1 MTATEMRTA
10 ARPLNPRIQ
19 LRDIWFLM
27 RQFQERNLAR
37 CINPRQTNGRLY
49 CLTDYGRQVVEDGF
63 GITVGISGK
72 GINWK
77 KYSWVVRA
85 RIRKLTL
92 LGIGKRTDQNGT
104 AVAAAEIRKAL
115 REAHPVGLNPVIR
128 AVKELRSLGLI
139 AVVGLKNGTR
149 NTYRLTTSGR
159 RIVAQLLV

>member
-1 MTATEMRTA
+1 MEKVEHDVQWLRRGRQRAAIARVLRKPMTATEMRAA

-37 CINPRQTNGRLY
+37 CINPRQTSGRLY

-85 RIRKLTL
+85 NDIFRV
-92 LGIGKRTDQNGT
+92 D
-104 AVAAAEIRKAL
+104 AAATSAIAL
-115 REAHPVGLNPVIR
+115 SADPPRLWVNPMRNLAGFYFRSVPSIKTFKYGLY
-128 AVKELRSLGLI
+128 E
-139 AVVGLKNGTR
+139 
-149 NTYRLTTSGR
+149 
-159 RIVAQLLV
+159 